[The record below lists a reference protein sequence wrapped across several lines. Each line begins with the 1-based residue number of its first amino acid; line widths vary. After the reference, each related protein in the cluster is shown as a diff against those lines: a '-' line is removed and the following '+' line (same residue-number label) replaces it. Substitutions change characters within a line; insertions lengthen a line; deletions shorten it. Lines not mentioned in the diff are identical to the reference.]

1 VLIDISKFTTE
12 NMEMADSRAFSSHV
26 YVFFMSNHFRE
37 RMYQYEKVKVTK
49 ACSFDYILGKMTRKK
64 TKPKSHI

>member
-12 NMEMADSRAFSSHV
+12 NMEMVDSRAFSSHV

-37 RMYQYEKVKVTK
+37 RMYQYEKSEGHKN
-49 ACSFDYILGKMTRKK
+49 L
-64 TKPKSHI
+64 